1 MIKLTDFSIGYGDRM
16 LIEGVSTSIPASCLT
31 ALIGR
36 NGAGKSTLLRAI
48 GGLNPRYNGRI
59 EIDGHDLRTLQ
70 PRDMARMWH
79 SDALHIPDGRGV
91 CRNLTVRLWPILCLP

>member
-48 GGLNPRYNGRI
+48 GGLNPMI
-59 EIDGHDLRTLQ
+59 
-70 PRDMARMWH
+70 
-79 SDALHIPDGRGV
+79 
-91 CRNLTVRLWPILCLP
+91 